1 MAYTPQEWKDNSTQH
16 PASAARFTHMEQ
28 GISGAHTLAQAA
40 AESVTGVQAKQ
51 AELDKKIEG
60 IATPAKP
67 TAEDIAPAVR
77 SYLEANP
84 VAVQEDAL
92 TAAVTKAVQERVSHL
107 PPAELPADFN
117 TTVENLVKAELAKAA
132 PTPSGD
138 GTPAAPAAPVDEAKI
153 REIVDT
159 AIKSK
164 LAEGD
169 GGEPAADASP
179 EDPFRWF
186 KPGQRY
192 WCPVTYWWA
201 DQRQPGSKWDYI
213 FGNLDIIGFVIINPR
228 SGFGDKVEPDFT
240 DLTTQLKNKNVPG
253 VGYVRTIKGTK
264 STDDVLAEIRKY
276 QEAYHLE
283 GVFLDEMINGWA
295 PSEAALI
302 DQYKDLYKKIKAEF
316 GKGFLVVGN
325 PGTNTKPEILE
336 CADII
341 MSFEKAASAYL
352 DDAAAP
358 VTPDHYRAE
367 SPLRFIHTI
376 HNLESVDQMRKVL
389 AKADVSN
396 VGFFYATD
404 DTFSGVEGSENQ
416 DNNPWDSV
424 PSEKYRAMQFR
435 WCRRQEEP
443 VEQVIATGDPGAIWV
458 HDSALGEV
466 VGGDITANLQKAV
479 NAPNIHTIKIPSGKH
494 KIKTVTMDKIAGK
507 KIVGAG
513 RNLTQLDYDK
523 SATQVPFLVT
533 SGSNSHRS
541 TLQGFAVNMDW
552 KSGDP
557 ERNAFQVSNA
567 MLMDYIDLLIVNA
580 GANGILHQSAAVKDN
595 PKGLDGSSIRFR
607 DVDIDGAGLA
617 DKTTGFGIQ
626 LKGNVNDVS
635 MFGLRVKGVKGGMG
649 VGGVFDAAAGA
660 GPSRVSIEGSSIGTA
675 ESTTAFEPI
684 GFTKGCDNIIVRGNH
699 LWSFDNGT
707 SLSGSGCLF
716 EGNTVYQGWNFG
728 VSVGSDDADFQA
740 AVGTR
745 VIGNLFYDLALENEK
760 RPDRGTFEYAV
771 VRFAKAKRCVVAN
784 NVYAGRAK
792 ILHHF
797 IKVQG
802 QNHGFNQVYGNAV
815 DREDFLK
822 EPFKGQVETDQ
833 VQEWKT
839 SVPLTG

>member
-60 IATPAKP
+60 IAAPAKP

-84 VAVQEDAL
+84 VAVQEDSL
-92 TAAVTKAVQERVSHL
+92 SAAVTKAVQERISHL

-138 GTPAAPAAPVDEAKI
+138 GTPAAPVDEAKI
-153 REIVDT
+153 REIVDA

-169 GGEPAADASP
+169 GAAPTGDAPS

-186 KPGQRY
+186 NAGQRY
-192 WCPVTYWWA
+192 WCPVTYWWS

-264 STDDVLAEIRKY
+264 PVDDVLAEIRKY
-276 QEAYHLE
+276 QEAYKLE

-336 CADII
+336 CADIL

-389 AKADVSN
+389 EKADKSN

-507 KIVGAG
+507 KIIGAG

-567 MLMDYIDLLIVNA
+567 MLMDYIDLLI
-580 GANGILHQSAAVKDN
+580 
-595 PKGLDGSSIRFR
+595 RFR

-635 MFGLRVKGVKGGMG
+635 MFGLRIKGVKGGMG

-684 GFTKGCDNIIVRGNH
+684 GFTKDCNNIIVRGNH

-771 VRFAKAKRCVVAN
+771 VRFAKARRCVVAN